1 MAAELINPPP
11 SVPPALAL
19 RMSQQAPRIL
29 QQSSGPSLPYPLSLL
44 TASEAPETWI
54 GYENLM
60 LACLRTGDDRS
71 ARICLEKLTQRFGED
86 NERVMALRGMY
97 HEAVAEDYKALES
110 IFRGYEEVLK
120 KDPTNMPI
128 RKRRVALLK
137 AMNRP
142 IDATTAL
149 VGLLDASPTDAEAWA
164 ELADLYL
171 TQNLY
176 AQAIFSLEE
185 VLLITPNAWNIHA
198 RMGEILYL
206 SSLATNSNNDGNL
219 MRGLCESM
227 RRFCRS
233 IELCDNYLRGYY
245 GLKLVRPLAHF
256 HSPQQPLSTNTS
268 TNNPLK
274 QTTKHLLSLLSKTS
288 KPAPAAADPQFGDLA
303 PPSLATIE
311 RLHELA
317 TAKLAEIVRRNAAGE
332 SGWDGYDQAEVIAA
346 GELLGRDAQKIER

>member
-29 QQSSGPSLPYPLSLL
+29 QQSSGPSLPYLLSLL
-44 TASEAPETWI
+44 TASDAPETWI
-54 GYENLM
+54 GYENL
-60 LACLRTGDDRS
+60 LLSCLRTGDDRS
-71 ARICLEKLTQRFGED
+71 ARMCLEKLTQRFGES

-97 HEAVAEDYKALES
+97 DEAVAEDYKALEAV
-110 IFRGYEEVLK
+110 FRGYEEILK
-120 KDPTNMPI
+120 QDPTNMPI

-149 VGLLDASPTDAEAWA
+149 VGLLDSSPTDAEAWA

-176 AQAIFSLEE
+176 SQAIFSLEE

-219 MRGLCESM
+219 MQGLCESM

-245 GLKLVRPLAHF
+245 GLKL
-256 HSPQQPLSTNTS
+256 TTS
-268 TNNPLK
+268 R
-274 QTTKHLLSLLSKTS
+274 LLSLPSKTS
-288 KPAPAAADPQFGDLA
+288 KPAPAATDPQFGDLA

-311 RLHELA
+311 KLHELA

-332 SGWDGYDQAEVIAA
+332 SGWDGYEQAEVIAA
-346 GELLGRDAQKIER
+346 RELLDRDAQKVKR

>member
-245 GLKLVRPLAHF
+245 GLKL
-256 HSPQQPLSTNTS
+256 
-268 TNNPLK
+268 
-274 QTTKHLLSLLSKTS
+274 TTKHLLSLLSKTS